1 MKRRRQNRILELI
14 RDNCVETQD
23 DLLNMLSEDGYV
35 VTQATISRD
44 IKDLHLI
51 KVSGT
56 DGRYRYTPSKL
67 DAPDISSKFYS
78 LLSDSVDDVD
88 VGQNIVCI
96 KCYSG
101 MAQAVCAS
109 MDTISFDGVIGTLA
123 GEDTIFVLCR
133 TDVQAAALRNELL
146 KYI

>member
-1 MKRRRQNRILELI
+1 MKRKRQNRILELI
-14 RDNCVETQD
+14 REHSIETQD
-23 DLLNMLSEDGYV
+23 ELLAMLSKDGFV

-51 KVSGT
+51 KVSGS
-56 DGRYRYTPSKL
+56 DGRYRYTPSKSEV
-67 DAPDISSKFYS
+67 PDISAKFYS

-96 KCYSG
+96 KCYTG

-123 GEDTIFVLCR
+123 GDDTIFVLCR
-133 TDVQAAALRNELL
+133 TDAQAESLRSELS
-146 KYI
+146 KYV